1 MMHYPVIVRAE
12 SDNRYVARPVGLPEM
27 EVQAATRDAAVEAVR
42 QKLRD
47 MLAGAEL
54 VDVEISATRGHA
66 LLDFFGSSVDD
77 PDWEEYQAEL
87 ERIRREG
94 NRDAE

>member
-1 MMHYPVIVRAE
+1 MHYPVIVRAE
-12 SDNRYVARPVGLPEM
+12 AADRYVARPVGLPEI
-27 EVQAATRDAAVEAVR
+27 EAEAATRDGAVEAVR
-42 QKLRD
+42 RKLRD

-54 VDVEISATRGHA
+54 VEVEIPGTTGHA
-66 LLDFFGSSVDD
+66 LRNFFGSSADD

-94 NRDAE
+94 NQDAE